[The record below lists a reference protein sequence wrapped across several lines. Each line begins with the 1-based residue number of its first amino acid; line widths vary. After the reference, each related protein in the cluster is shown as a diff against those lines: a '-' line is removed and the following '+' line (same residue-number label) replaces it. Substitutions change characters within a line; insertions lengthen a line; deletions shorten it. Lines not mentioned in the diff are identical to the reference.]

1 MPRGRT
7 IPTDVRRKI
16 REEVN
21 AGTNRTDIA
30 MKYGIS
36 EAAVSRIANER
47 IESAAN
53 QIEALKRRKEMLIS
67 SIREEDRKL
76 ESLKGAYEELM
87 EGIKLLMKD

>member
-36 EAAVSRIANER
+36 EAAVSKIANER
-47 IESAAN
+47 IESVAN
-53 QIEALKRRKEMLIS
+53 QIVNAIEKKPHVRIIDWRYRLLVAGWQLLPHWVWRRLPLC
-67 SIREEDRKL
+67 RP
-76 ESLKGAYEELM
+76 Y
-87 EGIKLLMKD
+87 